1 MLVPWVVGVPK
12 LAAAQAGA
20 TTTLDCSVD
29 NEVVL
34 PSEFKT
40 LRTAV
45 QGYNA
50 YISAQAQQR
59 GWAYVDI
66 NELEAYKADPTK
78 VASFPTLPSGPSQPN
93 VLFGSFFTLDGV
105 HPSAAL
111 HRIFADSI
119 ISAVNRKYGTTIPF
133 AGP

>member
-20 TTTLDCSVD
+20 ATTLDCSVD

-34 PSEFKT
+34 PLEYKN
-40 LRTAV
+40 LRNAV
-45 QGYNA
+45 QGYNT

-59 GWAYVDI
+59 GWAYVDM
-66 NELEAYKADPTK
+66 NQLEADRADPAK
-78 VASFPTLPSGPSQPN
+78 VAPFPILPNPPSQPN
-93 VLFGSFFTLDGV
+93 VLFGTFFTLDGV
-105 HPSAAL
+105 HPSAVL
-111 HRIFADSI
+111 QRVFADSI
-119 ISAVNRKYGTTIPF
+119 ISAVNRTYGTTIPF